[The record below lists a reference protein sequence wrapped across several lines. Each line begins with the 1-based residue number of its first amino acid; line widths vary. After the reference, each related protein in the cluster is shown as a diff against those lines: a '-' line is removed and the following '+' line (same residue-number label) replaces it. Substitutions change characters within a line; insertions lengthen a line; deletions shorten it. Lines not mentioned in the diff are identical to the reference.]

1 MTSRIAVLTIDAMSP
16 ATVAAFWAAALGWQ
30 VIEESEG
37 GVSIGPSDGAWP
49 TIDIISV
56 PEGKTVKNR
65 LHLDLRADGSSMQ
78 DEVARLVKLGARVVD
93 VGQPPDATW
102 TVLADPEGNEF
113 CVLSRSVQD
122 VPGAS

>member
-16 ATVAAFWAAALGWQ
+16 ATVAAFWAAALGWH
-30 VIEESEG
+30 VIEESDA
-37 GVSIGPSDGAWP
+37 GVSIAPSDGAWP
-49 TIDIISV
+49 TIDIFSV

-78 DEVARLVKLGARVVD
+78 DEVARRVKLGARVVD